1 MAAQK
6 CITVSSRTQLDN
18 SISQYIAKGFTVAN
32 RSERSVTM
40 QKPKQFSIP
49 IALIGLLFFV
59 APLVIYAVFYAMKP
73 AAEVVE
79 INIS

>member
-6 CITVSSRTQLDN
+6 CITVASKTQLDS
-18 SISQYIAKGFTVAN
+18 SISEYIGKGFIIAN
-32 RSERSVTM
+32 RNERSVTM

-59 APLVIYAVFYAMKP
+59 FPLVVYAVFYAMKP

-79 INIS
+79 LRVS